1 MHGGKEGSADKHSK
15 GGLMTKIQTRRG
27 DMQKCVQ
34 VMAQDK
40 SWHQEGTVGTGRT
53 EVERERAKRS
63 KTGRTVHALKL
74 SICSERARSQEGSE
88 ANRHSWCS

>member
-1 MHGGKEGSADKHSK
+1 
-15 GGLMTKIQTRRG
+15 MTKIQTRRG

-53 EVERERAKRS
+53 EVERERELRGAKQ
-63 KTGRTVHALKL
+63 AELYMP
-74 SICSERARSQEGSE
+74 
-88 ANRHSWCS
+88 